1 MPRSS
6 RCEAAD
12 TRNTGVPSSQSAPA
26 AASLGP
32 EPVPHPDDVIIDYR
46 TGEVRIDGPVMEEQ
60 KAAGEQLKALWPDLE
75 RELIEINEQIKSDP
89 NDLSLRKRQKEL
101 TKMVRLL
108 RERALKRTL
117 RDALR
122 PTPGKSRKG
131 RQ

>member
-60 KAAGEQLKALWPDLE
+60 KAAGEQLKALWPHLE
-75 RELIEINEQIKSDP
+75 RDLMEINKQIESDP
-89 NDLSLRKRQKEL
+89 NDVSLRKLQKEL
-101 TKMVRLL
+101 MMIVSW
-108 RERALKRTL
+108 L
-117 RDALR
+117 RDGSRHLAGRDLP
-122 PTPGKSRKG
+122 PTHVGERV
-131 RQ
+131 R